1 MKESPVC
8 LNSMEGQGADGILL
22 KKNTRS
28 SYGVALM
35 MYPSTPDHDTY
46 HLAR

>member
-22 KKNTRS
+22 KKTQE
-28 SYGVALM
+28 VLM
-35 MYPSTPDHDTY
+35 GWP
-46 HLAR
+46 